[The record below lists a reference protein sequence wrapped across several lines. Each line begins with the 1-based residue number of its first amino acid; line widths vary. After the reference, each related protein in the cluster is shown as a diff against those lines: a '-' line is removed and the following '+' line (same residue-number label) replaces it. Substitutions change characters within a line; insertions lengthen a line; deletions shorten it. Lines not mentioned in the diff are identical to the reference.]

1 MESTDSEEC
10 TQKNE
15 LVDVQVDSHRLHIK
29 IQELNVF
36 LTGLER
42 RYGMLKPVS
51 EDTNILEEQF
61 VEHQVH
67 HWWRKYSLQTQVI
80 LFILQALH
88 SEIHHYA
95 AELDELNKLI
105 NNLASNADDK
115 GKMMNNFAN
124 NMNERWVKICQY
136 Q

>member
-1 MESTDSEEC
+1 MESTDLKEC

-15 LVDVQVDSHRLHIK
+15 LVDSHRLHIK

-36 LTGLER
+36 LTGLEK

-51 EDTNILEEQF
+51 EDTNILEQQF
-61 VEHQVH
+61 VEHQ
-67 HWWRKYSLQTQVI
+67 T
-80 LFILQALH
+80 LH

-124 NMNERWVKICQY
+124 NMNERY
-136 Q
+136 

>member
-51 EDTNILEEQF
+51 EDTNILEQQF
-61 VEHQVH
+61 VEYQVH
-67 HWWRKYSLQTQVI
+67 YDEENIHGKHKLSY
-80 LFILQALH
+80 LFFRLSTVKFTIMPQN
-88 SEIHHYA
+88 S
-95 AELDELNKLI
+95 
-105 NNLASNADDK
+105 
-115 GKMMNNFAN
+115 MN
-124 NMNERWVKICQY
+124 
-136 Q
+136 